1 MRIVAAAVLAIAAV
15 ASTGG
20 GAKAQDLPWCAIFS
34 GDLGGVRSCAYHTQ
48 EQCRATVSGV
58 GGFCQPNP
66 WHTGPSTPSATRRT
80 RWR

>member
-1 MRIVAAAVLAIAAV
+1 MRIAFATALTLIAV

-20 GAKAQDLPWCAIFS
+20 AAKADPYPWCAIFS
-34 GDLGGVRSCAYHTQ
+34 GDLGGVRSCYYFTV

-66 WHTGPSTPSATRRT
+66 WYTGAAPVNSRRT
-80 RWR
+80 GSR

>member
-1 MRIVAAAVLAIAAV
+1 MRIVAAAFLAIAAL
-15 ASTGG
+15 AWAGS

-34 GDLGGVRSCAYHTQ
+34 GDLGGVRSCAYSTQ

-66 WHTGPSTPSATRRT
+66 WINSPTRATPR